1 MPFYSLHRNRK
12 KERNHSHCFAIL
24 KINITALLKIVFFL
38 NNSDVYLQDAN
49 CSFPL
54 LRHTT
59 GAAMSCFT
67 CIKVLMVLFNL
78 AIFLAGGTLLGVGI
92 WVSVDSGSFLK
103 IFGTFGTGAD
113 SIGAQ
118 FVNVGYFLIAIGAL
132 LLILGFLGCC
142 GAQKESKCLLI
153 TFFSIVLIIFIA
165 EIAGA
170 VVALVYSSV
179 AQSFLHS
186 VLTPILQNDYGR
198 NQDVTKI
205 WNGTMTDLKCCGLD
219 NYTNFD
225 GSYYLSTNKVYPQ
238 QCCNSNST
246 TTTTCSA
253 TAAASANI
261 PGCFQQIL
269 DLLKKNAAI
278 VGGIAAGIG
287 ALELAAM
294 VVSMYLYCKID
305 KNGSIH

>member
-1 MPFYSLHRNRK
+1 
-12 KERNHSHCFAIL
+12 
-24 KINITALLKIVFFL
+24 
-38 NNSDVYLQDAN
+38 
-49 CSFPL
+49 
-54 LRHTT
+54 
-59 GAAMSCFT
+59 MSCFT

-103 IFGTFGTGAD
+103 IFGTLGTGAD
-113 SIGAQ
+113 SIATQ

-153 TFFSIVLIIFIA
+153 MFFSIVLIIFIA

-179 AQSFLHS
+179 AQSFLRS
-186 VLTPILQNDYGR
+186 VLTPILQNDYGQ
-198 NQDVTKI
+198 NPDVTKI
-205 WNGTMTDLKCCGLD
+205 WNTTMTE
-219 NYTNFD
+219 
-225 GSYYLSTNKVYPQ
+225 
-238 QCCNSNST
+238 
-246 TTTTCSA
+246 
-253 TAAASANI
+253 
-261 PGCFQQIL
+261 GCFNQIL
-269 DLLKKNAAI
+269 DLLKTNAAV

-305 KNGSIH
+305 KHGSIH